1 MKEGY
6 REGGFFDSPLSIKIL
21 ALPTRA
27 REEERQKEKMGWP
40 RGRVQSD
47 AGWPHSQAA
56 AVQGAWASQNAHLPQ
71 EEDLA
76 GTERS
81 TLRTQHQGK
90 EQHVERQEETHHT
103 VFMRV
108 QTPT

>member
-40 RGRVQSD
+40 REESRVMP
-47 AGWPHSQAA
+47 AGLTAKLQRCRGPGLPRMLICLRKKTWLGLR
-56 AVQGAWASQNAHLPQ
+56 GAH
-71 EEDLA
+71 
-76 GTERS
+76 
-81 TLRTQHQGK
+81 
-90 EQHVERQEETHHT
+90 
-103 VFMRV
+103 
-108 QTPT
+108 